1 MVDMEP
7 PIKNSASSS
16 SPSSSSP
23 PSSSSSSSS
32 QQQQQQKNHE
42 PMCVPAEFEFVGDRL
57 LEDEMGKMN
66 YDLPI
71 NVVVKD
77 YNDVEESNER
87 DEQNGHT
94 KNSHWQPSWI
104 TLFQSKNI
112 NNDSSVQLPFDKDH
126 FIQAMTNVIKHPNI
140 NSTIIL
146 RADLLVEIEPSRAKK
161 ENKDLIATD
170 FSNDSMINYITT
182 NIQDTT
188 FRDIN
193 LHNSMDDLNGKW
205 HLLKGYVRR
214 IIPRNPSKDA
224 IINQSCLVL
233 ENENKKDVLIIY
245 TPHIQNQDQCPFYI
259 PKVASVGILF
269 QPNSLSVHYIPFA
282 ETSSTDSPELSIFTD
297 QQQRI
302 VRTALRLLQTAYK
315 HSKGCKNGYSP
326 KVKHDLIVDKVK
338 FQKKYLE
345 LKQKYGS
352 YLVENWMESTDPKK
366 HAFEEIAIAA
376 FLLELWDLK
385 YKGKYLAQNSD
396 FEFRDLGC
404 GNGILTYILIMEG
417 CKGVGIDA
425 RTRKTWQM
433 FPEKVQQS
441 LKQQVIIPSILL
453 RPNIQMKYLNPNLTD
468 NNMVFQIPAHN
479 DLISDKATILYTSK
493 DLIESKHI
501 NIAEFTTTDAAS
513 FENIFVI
520 GNHSDELTCWIPL
533 LGYPFM
539 VIPCCSHNFSGAKH
553 RFRQKQSSL
562 KSNNNK
568 KDSNSL
574 STYGALVEKVIDVSK
589 QAGWNPV
596 EKEMLRIPS
605 TRNAAVIGIHNTN
618 YGGKLNRLNWPN
630 ETVYDIIMEDGGANG
645 WIENSMKLMTKK

>member
-1 MVDMEP
+1 MVDIETVVE
-7 PIKNSASSS
+7 NNASH
-16 SPSSSSP
+16 
-23 PSSSSSSSS
+23 
-32 QQQQQQKNHE
+32 QQQQQQQQQQNHE
-42 PMCVPAEFEFVGDRL
+42 QMFVSAEFDFVGDQML
-57 LEDEMGKMN
+57 KDGMSKMD

-71 NVVVKD
+71 NVNVKD
-77 YNDVEESNER
+77 YHEDVKVIGNEEQIEN
-87 DEQNGHT
+87 NT
-94 KNSHWQPSWI
+94 NSQWQPSWI
-104 TLFQSKNI
+104 TLFQSKFCS
-112 NNDSSVQLPFDKDH
+112 NDSSLKLPFDKNH

-146 RADLLVEIEPSRAKK
+146 RADLLVEVEQSRAIEK
-161 ENKDLIATD
+161 NKDLIETD
-170 FSNDSMINYITT
+170 FNNDPTINYITINT
-182 NIQDTT
+182 QDTA

-193 LHNSMDDLNGKW
+193 LHGDNEKW

-233 ENENKKDVLIIY
+233 EHANKQDVLIIY
-245 TPHIQNQDQCPFYI
+245 TPHIQNQEQCPYYI
-259 PKVASVGILF
+259 PKVAAVGILF

-282 ETSSTDSPELSIFTD
+282 EMMPQLNFLETNIFTD

-385 YKGKYLAQNSD
+385 YKGKYLANNSD

-417 CKGVGIDA
+417 CNGLGIDA

-433 FPEKVQQS
+433 FPEKVQQH
-441 LKQQVIIPSILL
+441 LKQQVIVPSILL

-501 NIAEFTTTDAAS
+501 NIAEFTTTANAS

-553 RFRQKQSSL
+553 RFRQKQFAS
-562 KSNNNK
+562 KTNNNSR
-568 KDSNSL
+568 KDPQQSSL

-589 QAGWNPV
+589 RAGWDPV

-605 TRNAAVIGIHNTN
+605 TRNAAVIGINNTN
-618 YGGKLNRLNWPN
+618 YNGKLNRLNWPN
-630 ETVYDIIMEDGGANG
+630 ETVYNIIMEDGGANG